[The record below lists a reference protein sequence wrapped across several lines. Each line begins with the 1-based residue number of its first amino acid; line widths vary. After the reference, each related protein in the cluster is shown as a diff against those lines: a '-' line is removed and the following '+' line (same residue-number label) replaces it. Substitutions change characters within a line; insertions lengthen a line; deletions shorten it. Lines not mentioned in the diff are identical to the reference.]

1 MGLVSQE
8 RVAFAPFE
16 KGGGDRAADAGDLL
30 LLLLFVEGKSKSPLT
45 PIFQKGD
52 FDVVTDVALAPG
64 TMK

>member
-1 MGLVSQE
+1 MYGVV
-8 RVAFAPFE
+8 VAFAPFE

-30 LLLLFVEGKSKSPLT
+30 LLLLFVEGKNKSRLT
-45 PIFQKGD
+45 PSQKGD